1 MASGQTMIHQQ
12 TSIPGTNAPQMQ
24 PQIQQQAQQPT
35 LNNLTGLTN
44 MNELLPINMMLQGNM
59 QLGNMQQTQQ
69 GMPLQGTNAP
79 QMQPQIQQQAQQP
92 ILNNLTG
99 LTNMNE
105 ILPINMMLQGNMQL
119 GNMQQ
124 IQQSMPLQGTN
135 APQMQPQIQQQAQQ
149 TTPNNLTGLNSMN
162 RPPPISMMQQRK
174 RQRKLQSMP
183 LQGTNA
189 PQMQSQIQQQAQQTT
204 PNNLTG
210 LNSMN
215 RPPPISMMQQ
225 GKRQRKLQSMPLQ
238 GTNAP
243 QMQPQIQQQA
253 QQPILNNLTGLT
265 NMNEI
270 LPINMML
277 QGNMQLGNKQQTQ
290 QSMPLQGT
298 NAPQMQPQIQQQ
310 AQQTTPNNL
319 TGLNSMNRPPP
330 ISMMQQGKRQRKQQ
344 SMTLQGMA
352 SLSQPI
358 TPNQV
363 ATINLANLLPSM
375 SQVPMSV
382 PPKWPE
388 APPQAALGPG
398 PGHPGGPPQDT
409 GPVGPG
415 EARHMGS
422 GAPPIENYHGSNPLS
437 QVLGREMEN
446 LIPIQED
453 QNYQSPA
460 DRLGYQQQ
468 SYQVTP
474 SNIRFLRSPGLT
486 STSMTQAPLQQNQ
499 QTSQDMQ
506 GRRMIYNNQQ
516 MSYPSSRNLNPG
528 DHPTSP
534 HVMSHGSQPPMQQNS
549 GSHYPPASGSSVH
562 HQPGFNQSGP

>member
-24 PQIQQQAQQPT
+24 PQIQQQAQQPI

-44 MNELLPINMMLQGNM
+44 MNEILPINMMLQGNM

-69 GMPLQGTNAP
+69 SMPLQGTNAP

-124 IQQSMPLQGTN
+124 TQQSMPLQGTN
-135 APQMQPQIQQQAQQ
+135 APQMQP
-149 TTPNNLTGLNSMN
+149 
-162 RPPPISMMQQRK
+162 
-174 RQRKLQSMP
+174 
-183 LQGTNA
+183 
-189 PQMQSQIQQQAQQTT
+189 QIQQQAQQTT

-363 ATINLANLLPSM
+363 ATINLANLLPGM

-409 GPVGPG
+409 GPMGPG

-422 GAPPIENYHGSNPLS
+422 GAPQIENYHGSNPLS

-474 SNIRFLRSPGLT
+474 SNIRFLRSPGLS
-486 STSMTQAPLQQNQ
+486 STSMAQAPLQQNQ

-506 GRRMIYNNQQ
+506 GQRMIYNNQQ

-534 HVMSHGSQPPMQQNS
+534 HVMSHDSQPPMQQNS